1 MKKRFFSFLLVL
13 MLLLSIGITA
23 HAATTAG
30 LIYDETE
37 QLLIEDTQKI
47 GTDYYYLVANEKGI
61 ATYLDIYTDLGG
73 AESLAAAAEYV
84 YVNSGLGYGDDKCG
98 LLLAL
103 YLVPDGDSWTVDE
116 EQPFTLYCNN
126 LPDGLREE
134 ILTATEAYMSDWA
147 WEDGLE
153 NDQRVVM
160 GLAATLGNTVMHF
173 GEEMPA
179 AAPEAESQP
188 AEEIKTEPAAPT
200 ATEAPV
206 EQYARYAPFEGE
218 YLIDSYGLLT
228 QAEQAAL
235 ESYAKEA
242 SQKHGCGVYMMV
254 VDDYKLPNNNS
265 DIFKANYTYYHDH
278 NMGMGEDRDGV
289 FLLLSMGARDF
300 SFFVYGEK
308 AEYALNK
315 WGQMMLE
322 DEFVDDL
329 ADNRWYDGLEDF
341 VNTCDE
347 YLSLAEQG
355 DPVREPPQSKIAL
368 STGISSFI
376 ALLVS
381 SFMWNKNKGV
391 KKRTSAYGYVSG
403 TLVCDIS
410 EDRYLNTTV
419 KRRIV
424 EDSDSDSRDSDS
436 RTSVSHSGGGGSGRS
451 GKF

>member
-1 MKKRFFSFLLVL
+1 VVADPQRKPGGQGHIFRIIFTAPDGDTL
-13 MLLLSIGITA
+13 GITA

-200 ATEAPV
+200 ATEAGYTEGSKCERCGIWEEGKESKPV
-206 EQYARYAPFEGE
+206 AKLNGSLLRCAVLRETAELLGERVAILPQITAITITGELVNGFYPVTTAEGVGF
-218 YLIDSYGLLT
+218 IHNSYIEV
-228 QAEQAAL
+228 A
-235 ESYAKEA
+235 
-242 SQKHGCGVYMMV
+242 
-254 VDDYKLPNNNS
+254 
-265 DIFKANYTYYHDH
+265 
-278 NMGMGEDRDGV
+278 
-289 FLLLSMGARDF
+289 
-300 SFFVYGEK
+300 
-308 AEYALNK
+308 
-315 WGQMMLE
+315 
-322 DEFVDDL
+322 
-329 ADNRWYDGLEDF
+329 
-341 VNTCDE
+341 
-347 YLSLAEQG
+347 
-355 DPVREPPQSKIAL
+355 
-368 STGISSFI
+368 
-376 ALLVS
+376 
-381 SFMWNKNKGV
+381 
-391 KKRTSAYGYVSG
+391 
-403 TLVCDIS
+403 
-410 EDRYLNTTV
+410 
-419 KRRIV
+419 
-424 EDSDSDSRDSDS
+424 
-436 RTSVSHSGGGGSGRS
+436 
-451 GKF
+451 

>member
-1 MKKRFFSFLLVL
+1 MKKRFVCFLLVL
-13 MLLLSIGITA
+13 LLILSLGVTA
-23 HAATTAG
+23 RAATTAG

-37 QLLIEDTQKI
+37 QLLVEDTQKI
-47 GTDYYYLVANEKGI
+47 GTDYYYLVADEKGI
-61 ATYLDIYTDLGG
+61 APYLDIYTDLGG

-84 YVNSGLGYGDDKCG
+84 YVNSGLGYGDEKCG

-103 YLVPDGDSWTVDE
+103 YLVPDGDSWTLDE
-116 EQPFTLYCNN
+116 EQPFTLYCNK
-126 LPDGLREE
+126 LPNGLREE
-134 ILTATEAYMSDWA
+134 ILTATEVYMNNWA

-173 GEEMPA
+173 GEELPA
-179 AAPEAESQP
+179 AAPKAESQP

-218 YLIDSYGLLT
+218 YLVDSYGLLT
-228 QAEQAAL
+228 EAEQAAL

-242 SQKHGCGVYMMV
+242 SQKHDCGVYVMV
-254 VDDYKLPNNNS
+254 VDDYSQLNGNT
-265 DIFKANYTYYHDH
+265 DIFKANYTYYHDR
-278 NMGMGEDRDGV
+278 NMGIGDGRDGV
-289 FLLLSMGARDF
+289 FLLLSMNDRDF

-308 AEYALNK
+308 AEYALND

-341 VNTCDE
+341 VNICDE

-355 DPVREPPQSKIAL
+355 DPVREPPAGKLAL
-368 STGISSFI
+368 STAISSFI
-376 ALLVS
+376 ALLAS
-381 SFMWNKNKGV
+381 SFMWNKNKWA
-391 KKRTSAYGYVSG
+391 KKRTSAYGYISG

-419 KRRIV
+419 KKRII
-424 EDSDSDSRDSDS
+424 EDNSNSGGSGSRS
-436 RTSVSHSGGGGSGRS
+436 SVSHSGGGGSGRS